1 MGNSKSKQRL
11 HAGHERLNEND
22 RYFAKVQA
30 RNSTTRSSRR
40 FRKPHPVL
48 AMKSCVTALT
58 SIEAPQEKD
67 DDSESLASKSPKPQ
81 DTKPFVGPL
90 PPKMKTADDISTSS
104 SFARVKQTLSSISED
119 KMSPTSVALPSP
131 HSQFP
136 FQQNDRKIS
145 LAKRRLERA
154 RANQIFPNSFPTDL
168 SVASSQSSSSN
179 VIQDYYTE
187 MMDEAHRESRQAEAE
202 GNRDASRTFDSML
215 PNGMVWAEVSRGGR
229 VTCVAFSRC
238 DKDKKPSEHPLL
250 MAIGTDDGTV
260 TVVEIMDVPSSPL
273 HKQIEFGSNQSRKI
287 GTVKEL
293 PREGTIRSVNFSPD
307 GQWLIVGGDDCM
319 ACLLRVNLSESL
331 GLGLTLSSVEM
342 VQEFEREDRVYCVQ
356 FSPDGSKLAL
366 GGYDGIVAITS
377 METPEMNKEESS
389 TLPRLP
395 LVLENELVRPGL
407 ILCLDWNPDGKLI
420 AVGGSH
426 KSCVLIDSES
436 MKVIGEIQRTASV
449 ETVTWKPDGRH
460 VAIGCSDG
468 MVAVVNVE
476 SQTIAGEVV
485 RGMPFIQDDKKKKT
499 ISRDSCHV
507 NAICWSPDG
516 QFLAIAGSDN
526 CCAIVETGTFV
537 LLHEIRRSGIV
548 TCIDWRER
556 RLLTGDEGRY
566 LAVGGDDRAVAIMKT
581 GVMNDEEE
589 SNSVADSDHSGAS
602 SSYFSIGSGSSI
614 SQHEWVLREDSFRD
628 IEEVESFSHA
638 TAFAVSS
645 TLDTAHS
652 NTVVAAVSFSKHRKG
667 DPSKYLVIAYSNGC
681 VTIFDTGDL
690 RHVAKVRILIVGTL
704 TSVIPRHSL
713 FFL

>member
-1 MGNSKSKQRL
+1 
-11 HAGHERLNEND
+11 
-22 RYFAKVQA
+22 
-30 RNSTTRSSRR
+30 
-40 FRKPHPVL
+40 
-48 AMKSCVTALT
+48 
-58 SIEAPQEKD
+58 
-67 DDSESLASKSPKPQ
+67 
-81 DTKPFVGPL
+81 
-90 PPKMKTADDISTSS
+90 
-104 SFARVKQTLSSISED
+104 
-119 KMSPTSVALPSP
+119 
-131 HSQFP
+131 
-136 FQQNDRKIS
+136 
-145 LAKRRLERA
+145 
-154 RANQIFPNSFPTDL
+154 
-168 SVASSQSSSSN
+168 
-179 VIQDYYTE
+179 
-187 MMDEAHRESRQAEAE
+187 
-202 GNRDASRTFDSML
+202 
-215 PNGMVWAEVSRGGR
+215 
-229 VTCVAFSRC
+229 
-238 DKDKKPSEHPLL
+238 
-250 MAIGTDDGTV
+250 
-260 TVVEIMDVPSSPL
+260 
-273 HKQIEFGSNQSRKI
+273 
-287 GTVKEL
+287 
-293 PREGTIRSVNFSPD
+293 
-307 GQWLIVGGDDCM
+307 
-319 ACLLRVNLSESL
+319 
-331 GLGLTLSSVEM
+331 
-342 VQEFEREDRVYCVQ
+342 
-356 FSPDGSKLAL
+356 
-366 GGYDGIVAITS
+366 
-377 METPEMNKEESS
+377 
-389 TLPRLP
+389 
-395 LVLENELVRPGL
+395 
-407 ILCLDWNPDGKLI
+407 
-420 AVGGSH
+420 
-426 KSCVLIDSES
+426 